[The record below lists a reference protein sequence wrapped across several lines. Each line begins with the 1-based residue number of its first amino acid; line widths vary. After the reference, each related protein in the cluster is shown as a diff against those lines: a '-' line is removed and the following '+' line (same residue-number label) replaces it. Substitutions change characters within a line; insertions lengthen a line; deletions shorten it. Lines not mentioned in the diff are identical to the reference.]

1 MDKCEEKYR
10 LYASVSFAFLLLGI
24 GVPLWWHTTAVPRVT
39 LPYSGIGELSNL
51 NIKIRGHVIIASAS
65 EQHAQV
71 ITNQIKM
78 AFENST
84 LYSLSVSYE
93 VISKNLVNSVF
104 TQYDHEKIARTFDIG
119 IGDLLFLEA
128 PNLNEIIVGHH
139 RAIFFPTNTDAFKLV
154 QILSHMI
161 LRDESLILTRNA
173 MTDPTKYSLDEENRR
188 RFPPSSTYDVLL
200 TVVNPD
206 PQKLIVKWD
215 LSNITR
221 DYLEPFLDQLS
232 VIANFSVKSQWLYL
246 MPLDIT
252 PKQIPDSSE
261 LGRHFALSESILPQL
276 ITPLEKKLASQ
287 VSLHPCINLVMYSV
301 PCDQSPLYIYTKS
314 GHKSKSVNN
323 VKAFLSPRW
332 GGVVISN
339 SPTDV
344 CKQAIKSNYEKPAE
358 VVPNAVTIM
367 GVFLSQLRLLLGIP
381 EPDDKIPGI
390 MVTPTPGE
398 SILREWEFDALLRVR
413 AIEQLTSAKLTLQS
427 LAQLLEEI
435 SNIVI
440 TETVGNR
447 IKTALD
453 LIHLSAEKLLDGK
466 LMEGFSLSKESF
478 VTAEKAFTDPSLL
491 ALLYFPDDQKYAV
504 YIPLFLPVMIPVLLS
519 LKNITRYFLNKKS
532 H

>member
-1 MDKCEEKYR
+1 MPPEKYR
-10 LYASVSFAFLLLGI
+10 LYASISFAFLLLGI

-39 LPYSGIGELSNL
+39 LPYSGIAELSNL
-51 NIKIRGHVIIASAS
+51 NIKIRGNILVATTS
-65 EQHAQV
+65 EERAQF
-71 ITNQIKM
+71 ITNQIRT

-84 LYSLSVSYE
+84 LYSLKVSFE
-93 VISKNLVNSVF
+93 VISKNLVNSAF

-139 RAIFFPTNTDAFKLV
+139 RAIFFPTQTDGSKLV
-154 QILSHMI
+154 HLLSHMI

-188 RFPPSSTYDVLL
+188 RFPPSSTYDILL
-200 TVVNPD
+200 TVVNPNPD
-206 PQKLIVKWD
+206 KLSIKWN

-261 LGRHFALSESILPQL
+261 LGRHYALSESILPQL

-287 VSLHPCINLVMYSV
+287 VSLHPCINLVMYTV

-314 GHKSKSVNN
+314 GHKSNSVNN

-344 CKQAIKSNYEKPAE
+344 CKQVLEKNDDKPVE

-381 EPDDKIPGI
+381 EPNYKISGVT
-390 MVTPTPGE
+390 VTPTPGE
-398 SILREWEFDALLRVR
+398 SILRDWEFDLLLRVR

-447 IKTALD
+447 IKSALD
-453 LIHLSAEKLLDGK
+453 LIHQSAEKLLDGE

-478 VTAEKAFTDPSLL
+478 VTAEMAFTDPSLL

-519 LKNITRYFLNKKS
+519 LKNISRYFLNKNNS
-532 H
+532 